1 MNCGKVSESI
11 YNRTVYKTIQTT
23 GYHDIEKTNGAG
35 LGADC
40 AILASGEYHI
50 IQAQGTAFGRDVF
63 IAARAVIDALNRIAA
78 YGVDLRPERSS
89 DTKVQISLQIS
100 MAQNMREA
108 KLRAMLSY
116 LAEMRATLKMPIAQV
131 DAQVLPQLDH
141 EAVATAFVVVNTKEK
156 ILMQGKAKPEQDVV
170 MTKWMALEGTALLA
184 HRKKDELTTRYPLNL
199 VEEAMNYDKYLSII
213 PEAATA
219 AKSDVSAMQV
229 VRDGGI
235 FGGLWQL
242 AEKNGVGL
250 VIDLKKI
257 AVKQETIEV
266 CEFFD
271 SNPYKLISGGSLLL
285 ATEKGAHLVSKLE
298 AEGIPAKIIG
308 RTTANND
315 RIVEN
320 EEETRFL
327 EPVREDEIYQ
337 VLYKEA

>member
-1 MNCGKVSESI
+1 MNCGKVSESV
-11 YNRTVYKTIQTT
+11 YDRTVYKTIQTT
-23 GYHDIEKTNGAG
+23 GYHDENKINGAG

-50 IQAQGTAFGRDVF
+50 IQAQGTAFGRDVSM
-63 IAARAVIDALNRIAA
+63 AARAVIDALNRIAA
-78 YGVDLRPERSS
+78 YGVNLQPGRDS
-89 DTKVQISLQIS
+89 DTKIQIALQIS
-100 MAQNMREA
+100 MAKNMREA
-108 KLRAMLSY
+108 KLRAMLQT
-116 LAEMRATLKMPIAQV
+116 LAEMTAAWNMPVVQA

-141 EAVATAFVVVNTKEK
+141 EAMATAFVVVSTKDK
-156 ILMQGKAKPEQDVV
+156 LLLQGKAKPQQDVV

-184 HRKKDELTTRYPLNL
+184 NRKKEDLAARYPLTL
-199 VEEAMNYDKYLSII
+199 VEEAMSYDKYLSII

-219 AKSDVSAMQV
+219 VKSDVSAMQV

-271 SNPYKLISGGSLLL
+271 SNPYKLISGGSLLMT
-285 ATEKGAHLVSKLE
+285 TEKGAYLVSELE
-298 AEGIPAKIIG
+298 SAGIPAKIIG
-308 RTTANND
+308 RTTANHD

-320 EEETRFL
+320 DEETRFL
-327 EPVREDEIYQ
+327 EPVREDEIYRI
-337 VLYKEA
+337 LYQES

>member
-1 MNCGKVSESI
+1 MNCGKVSESV
-11 YNRTVYKTIQTT
+11 YDRSVYKTIQTT
-23 GYHDIEKTNGAG
+23 GYHNEEKRNGAG

-40 AILASGEYHI
+40 AVLDFGEYHVV
-50 IQAQGTAFGRDVF
+50 QAQGTAFGRDVSL
-63 IAARAVIDALNRIAA
+63 AARSVLEGLNRIAA
-78 YGVDLRPERSS
+78 YGVDLSPQRPV
-89 DTKVQISLQIS
+89 DTRVQISLQIS

-108 KLRAMLSY
+108 KLRAMLDY
-116 LAEMRATLKMPIAQV
+116 LTQITAGLKMPIVQADVQI
-131 DAQVLPQLDH
+131 LPQLDH
-141 EAVATAFVVVNTKEK
+141 EAFATAFVTASTKDE
-156 ILMQGKAKPEQDVV
+156 LLLQGKAKPQQDVV

-184 HRKKDELTTRYPLNL
+184 NRKKEELSARYPLNL
-199 VEEAMNYDKYLSII
+199 VEEAMGYDKYLSII
-213 PEAATA
+213 PEAAIA

-235 FGGLWQL
+235 FGGLWLL

-271 SNPYKLISGGSLLL
+271 SNPYKLLSGGCLLL
-285 ATEKGAHLVSKLE
+285 TSDKGAHLVSELE
-298 AEGIPAKIIG
+298 TAGIPAKIIG